1 MTDELTVRA
10 AREDEKAS
18 LLRLMKAS
26 IRGHCLEVYG
36 QDTIDAWTDE
46 KTSRFD
52 FHIPVHGFVGEIEG
66 RVVAFSG
73 WRPQEEEDGLA
84 RVTAVFVAP
93 GEGQRGFG
101 RALMA
106 RVEQDIADA
115 GFSRIHLFASLNA
128 VPLYLSMG
136 YEDTAR
142 EDTEVAEGHKIEL
155 VRMMRDVEA
164 SPETK

>member
-10 AREDEKAS
+10 AREDEKTS

-26 IRGHCLEVYG
+26 IRGYCVEAYG
-36 QDTIDAWTDE
+36 QDTIDAWTGE

-52 FHIPVHGFVGEIEG
+52 FRIPEHSFVGEIEG

-93 GEGQRGFG
+93 REGRRGFG

-106 RVEQDIADA
+106 RVEQDIAGA

-136 YEDTAR
+136 YEETAR
-142 EDTEVAEGHKIEL
+142 EETEVAEGRKIEL
-155 VRMMRDVEA
+155 VRMARDVQA